1 MMSLNTSSRFV
12 LKVLEDLDTAL
23 SLSLAIRLRHND
35 IAGIISV
42 SINPVDYVDAQR
54 YFRDS
59 QALALF
65 QKRSDLVIP
74 GVDRKAAALDKWWL
88 SERECYKS
96 NERLG
101 RFSDPLSLAPDEE
114 GIARFFR
121 AVRKTML
128 SWIGP
133 TPPTLDSINRFA
145 RFGPGS
151 TFSDRGRLTT
161 VPDKMSSIPTLTAS
175 ASWYLLPFLETKWGR
190 VNQERGRGCDHVR
203 GNRYLTVPKN
213 AKIDRSIAVEPS
225 INVFYQL
232 GLGQALRRRL
242 QKSTKWDL
250 DHAQDIHRE
259 MARVSSLDGSFA
271 TIDLSSASD
280 TVCTELVRLI
290 TPPAWF
296 EELNALRSPFTRVNG
311 SWVKLEKFSSM
322 GNGYT
327 FELETLVF
335 SAILATLLQEE
346 GALGLLGVDMFV
358 FGDDI
363 IIPKDHVRSAIA
375 VLRFCGFQTN
385 ESKTFISGAFRES
398 CGADYFHGEDVRP
411 YFLKEPI
418 YEPEELIPCLNGIR
432 RAYKKLQHPS
442 IPVSYGGWFILLD
455 SLPSWIKSLRGPER
469 LGDCVIHD
477 EEPNWNFKWKH
488 GIRYFRGVRKDAG
501 VTAWH
506 HFTPEVVLAS
516 ALYGVGD
523 GLRGVTPRDSPFVMV
538 RAWVPSS

>member
-1 MMSLNTSSRFV
+1 MSLNTSSRFV

-23 SLSLAIRLRHND
+23 SLSLAIRLRYND
-35 IAGIISV
+35 LAGILAV
-42 SINPVDYVDAQR
+42 KLNPVDYVDAQHL
-54 YFRDS
+54 FRDS

-65 QKRSDLVIP
+65 QKRTDLVVQ
-74 GVDRKAAALDKWWL
+74 GVDRRATALAKWWDA
-88 SERECYKS
+88 ERACYKS
-96 NERLG
+96 NERLA

-114 GIARFFR
+114 VILRFFHK
-121 AVRKTML
+121 VRKTL
-128 SWIGP
+128 RSWIGHA
-133 TPPTLDSINRFA
+133 PPSLDSINRWA

-151 TFSDRGRLTT
+151 TYQDRGRLTT
-161 VPDKMSSIPTLTAS
+161 VPDKMSSIPTLTPS
-175 ASWYLLPFLETKWGR
+175 AHWYLLPFLETKWGR
-190 VNQERGRGCDHVR
+190 VNHERGRGLDQVR

-213 AKIDRSIAVEPS
+213 ALTDRSIAVEPS

-232 GLGQALRRRL
+232 GLGQALRSRL
-242 QKSTKWDL
+242 QKTTGWDL

-259 MARVSSLDGSFA
+259 MARRSSIDSSYA

-280 TVCTELVRLI
+280 TVCYELVRLV

-296 EELNALRSPFTRVNG
+296 AELNALRSPFTRVDG
-311 SWVKLEKFSSM
+311 RWVRLEKFSSM
-322 GNGYT
+322 GNGFT

-335 SAILATLLQEE
+335 SAILSTLLAEE

-363 IIPKDHVRSAIA
+363 ILPRDHVRSAIA

-385 ESKTFISGAFRES
+385 ESKTFVSGEFRES

-432 RAYKKLQHPS
+432 RAYKKLQHPT
-442 IPVSYGGWFILLD
+442 IPVPYGGWHILMD
-455 SLPSWIKSLRGPER
+455 CLPSWIKSLRGPER

-477 EEPNWNFKWKH
+477 EEPNWNFKWRH
-488 GIRYFRGVRKDAG
+488 GIRYFRGIKRCPG
-501 VTAWH
+501 VVAWH

-523 GLRGVTPRDSPFVMV
+523 GLRGVTPRDSPFVNKV
-538 RAWVPSS
+538 AWVPCS